1 MTHRIIPS
9 EESLVKGT
17 DELNKQVAQE
27 MLLPDEKKHTIAQI
41 FEEGESLDRRRDT
54 KKDNQDSKGPSS

>member
-9 EESLVKGT
+9 EESFVKGT
-17 DELNKQVAQE
+17 EELNRQVSQE

-41 FEEGESLDRRRDT
+41 FEEGEDLDRRRHT
-54 KKDNQDSKGPSS
+54 KEDNQDSKGSSS